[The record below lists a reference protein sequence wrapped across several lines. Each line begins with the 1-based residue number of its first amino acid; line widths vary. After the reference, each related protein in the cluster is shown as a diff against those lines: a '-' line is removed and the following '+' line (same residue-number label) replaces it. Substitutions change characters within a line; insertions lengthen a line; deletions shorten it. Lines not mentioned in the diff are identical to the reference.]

1 MLVFV
6 LRILN
11 FLINPK
17 VDKKDIYI
25 VIVST
30 MLDLSAKGVFSTHQ
44 FCAIG
49 HFYDEKQ
56 HKLGGKQQLVTT
68 DGRESCMFIND
79 RLDYIPVRFPNDEEM
94 ESYPKVPLNPSGK
107 WNPSDLDDDCQ
118 WDDSDYN
125 SSFGVKVYSTSYT

>member
-1 MLVFV
+1 MY
-6 LRILN
+6 N
-11 FLINPK
+11 
-17 VDKKDIYI
+17 
-25 VIVST
+25 
-30 MLDLSAKGVFSTHQ
+30 MLDLPPQ
-44 FCAIG
+44 CI
-49 HFYDEKQ
+49 FYDNQVRASGKFYDDKPN
-56 HKLGGKQQLVTT
+56 KLGGKQQLVTT

-94 ESYPKVPLNPSGK
+94 ESYPKVPLTPSGK